1 MKTLHKKLLV
11 GFAVLGMGTATFAAH
26 AEKEG
31 CDRMAMA
38 GHEGGPG
45 KFGEHMRERMA
56 KHQAEL
62 HDKLKLSAAQES
74 GWKTFVASM
83 MPPAGMKHEDRGSFE
98 NISAPERMEKMQAMM
113 KEHEA
118 QMGTRLTALK
128 TFYATLTPEQQKIF
142 DANFG
147 PGHHR
152 GDHHRDHRDNK
163 PQ

>member
-11 GFAVLGMGTATFAAH
+11 GLAVLGIGTATFAAH
-26 AEKEG
+26 AEREG
-31 CDRMAMA
+31 CDRMAMGA
-38 GHEGGPG
+38 HDGGPG

-74 GWKTFVASM
+74 GWKGFIASM
-83 MPPAGMKHEDRGSFE
+83 NPPAAEWKHEDRAAIE
-98 NISAPERMEKMQAMM
+98 KMSAPERMEKMQTMM
-113 KEHEA
+113 KDREA
-118 QMGTRLTALK
+118 HMETRLAALK
-128 TFYATLTPEQQKIF
+128 TFYATLTPDQQKIF

-152 GDHHRDHRDNK
+152 HDRGHGK
-163 PQ
+163 KQ